1 MFASHIFSHKE
12 FVDII
17 CNKVRNGYEMFHY
30 VHVPFRGV
38 GNPVAPA
45 PSDQDIR
52 ESIEAYMS
60 APSDETCKNVVAI
73 LSTFNPSKV
82 EWWNPALGSL
92 GSMVMQFDDDLVIAC
107 DSPMKLVTMMS
118 RQVVDKDISLEDYL
132 ERCSKTSLAKSGI
145 PLQEWMDLCT
155 NIYNLHNSGRRFI
168 PSFGDWKRRSC
179 TLKDAQKEES
189 STQHRVTR
197 SMKNRT
203 SIIHKILE
211 DVKNDRL
218 TA

>member
-1 MFASHIFSHKE
+1 MFCFSYFLSPGAALTIPIFEH
-12 FVDII
+12 
-17 CNKVRNGYEMFHY
+17 
-30 VHVPFRGV
+30 
-38 GNPVAPA
+38 
-45 PSDQDIR
+45 PSGC
-52 ESIEAYMS
+52 M
-60 APSDETCKNVVAI
+60 NV
-73 LSTFNPSKV
+73 SS
-82 EWWNPALGSL
+82 
-92 GSMVMQFDDDLVIAC
+92 
-107 DSPMKLVTMMS
+107 
-118 RQVVDKDISLEDYL
+118 
-132 ERCSKTSLAKSGI
+132 
-145 PLQEWMDLCT
+145 
-155 NIYNLHNSGRRFI
+155 NLHNSGRRFI